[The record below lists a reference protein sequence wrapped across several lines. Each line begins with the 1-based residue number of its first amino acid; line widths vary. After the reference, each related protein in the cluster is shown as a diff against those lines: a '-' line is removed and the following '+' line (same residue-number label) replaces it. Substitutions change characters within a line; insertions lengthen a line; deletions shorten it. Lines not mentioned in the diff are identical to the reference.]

1 MTITIRLIL
10 VIVYIL
16 IDIIYVYFSKNVYD
30 SVVIGIQ
37 GLSMPYDIS
46 RVISA
51 VSAWTCMALGWY
63 FLTTSLVE
71 KWLSLGLNPYKV
83 GLLAGLINGLVVIG
97 TFNFTNYAMFT
108 NYTVSLMIRDMS
120 WGIGWVTIITIIYAV
135 LYNKN
140 K

>member
-71 KWLSLGLNPYKV
+71 KWLSLGLNSYKV

>member
-1 MTITIRLIL
+1 MPITLRLLLVIIYIL
-10 VIVYIL
+10 V
-16 IDIIYVYFSKNVYD
+16 DIIYVYFSKNVYD
-30 SVVIGIQ
+30 AVVISIQ
-37 GLSMPYDIS
+37 GSSMPISIS

-63 FLTTSLVE
+63 FLTTSLVD

-83 GLLAGLINGLVVIG
+83 GLMAGLINGLLVIG

-108 NYTVSLMIRDMS
+108 NYTISLMIRDML
-120 WGIGWVTIITIIYAV
+120 WGIGWVTLITIIYAV